1 MPYEVKGITDKGRNL
16 LSKAVQDGDALVGE
30 RVDLGSTAL
39 PTNTNISSL
48 LQVPDVKLS
57 AQMNT
62 TYNNAAQIIM
72 AAVVANDTVTQAFD
86 VYTIG
91 FFAHLKSDPATSVL
105 VAVIATRVTPDS
117 MPKYDAANPIK
128 LTFQTSIT
136 YSQAANVTAQYNPS
150 ALALNENV
158 AHKTNDE
165 TWDGTK
171 SFLKFPKVT
180 SNSGALLDVV
190 LYSNGAISLDGGTTF
205 FTPADDSKVAH
216 NSDITYS
223 QLPSGTDLFNLI
235 NNTGKTKYYC
245 IVTNAT
251 TATLINCPVS
261 VVFTLEVKTAS
272 PKNQAN
278 GSTGNP
284 QYVYNM
290 LELHPYNSNDIWTAA
305 ISSDK
310 DGNIVSTPW
319 SKQIN
324 QKDNPVYTDGSGN
337 ISTDGKK
344 SYFSPVDS
352 VDTVLWQKNK
362 ITSDDGSAILK
373 IPESFDVNTSLL
385 SITGLEAVAI
395 AYNAKNNP
403 SGLFMQG
410 TVYQDPSGQRLNGI
424 FSDTSG
430 TVWVVNAGGGNI
442 TTSSWYKVAN
452 DSKVVHQADMRVP
465 SNSVVSQNELTVGL
479 SAKADA
485 AATTAGL
492 NSKVID
498 NKNGTITANGKM
510 FTPADDSK
518 VVHNSGYQNIGTDDS
533 GLVIGND
540 QDFGIIKRNG
550 YKAGIVVGSQNS
562 VKFYQTTDSTLGI
575 GNNNSQYKLLFEFR
589 TDGKISINA
598 GTPFVPA
605 DDSTVTHTSD
615 TSNWQKTKISNDDG
629 SVTQSASSSDD
640 TNAKILAAPAG
651 LTSWYIQVG
660 ATNNPESD
668 SLRGYIYKDPSGFG
682 SGTLYANNG
691 NAWRVLVV
699 NGNTVNWRRIPLLS
713 GDNAINNNVY
723 DVLLTKYGIGVAD
736 PVNEYWNSFRNRL
749 KWESRA
755 YCPKGTDWPSFVKS
769 SAVQSGLSIARDD
782 NTGLNWHIIKEN
794 SSDWIFGFAV
804 GGSGALT
811 TFTVESGNYSQSNS
825 RSLNSIINSIDS
837 KPTILDSDG
846 TIGNYPDVVRQSLTG
861 TPNLNSVKTNG
872 LYAFAG
878 IHFTNGP
885 DTLNS
890 GAQYGYLKVMNA
902 GGVIFQDIYATVSG
916 VYQHYKRCYSG
927 APAKWY
933 TWVVDSINPAS

>member
-223 QLPSGTDLFNLI
+223 QLPSGTDLFKLI

-245 IVTNAT
+245 VVTNAT

-284 QYVYNM
+284 KYVYNM

-344 SYFSPVDS
+344 SYFNPVDS

-362 ITSDDGSAILK
+362 ITSDDGSAIL
-373 IPESFDVNTSLL
+373 IISESFDVNTSLL
-385 SITGLEAVAI
+385 SIAGLEAVAI

-442 TTSSWYKVAN
+442 TTNSWYKVAN

-465 SNSVVSQNELTVGL
+465 SNSVVSQNELST
-479 SAKADA
+479 
-485 AATTAGL
+485 GL

-498 NKNGTITANGKM
+498 NKDGSITVNGK
-510 FTPADDSK
+510 K
-518 VVHNSGYQNIGTDDS
+518 
-533 GLVIGND
+533 
-540 QDFGIIKRNG
+540 
-550 YKAGIVVGSQNS
+550 
-562 VKFYQTTDSTLGI
+562 
-575 GNNNSQYKLLFEFR
+575 
-589 TDGKISINA
+589 
-598 GTPFVPA
+598 FVPA
-605 DDSTVTHTSD
+605 DKASSVQTTD
-615 TSNWQKTKISNDDG
+615 TANWQKLKITNDDG
-629 SVTQSASSSDD
+629 TFNQGVLNTEDA
-640 TNAKILAAPAG
+640 NARILAAPAG
-651 LTSWYIQVG
+651 MTTWYIQAG
-660 ATNNPESD
+660 ATNSPSND
-668 SLRGYIYKDPSGFG
+668 SIRGYIFKDPSGFG
-682 SGTLYANNG
+682 NGLFQSNPIGNLKTYKVIIYNGDTIVWKQIPTLDSNG
-691 NAWRVLVV
+691 NMIDGV
-699 NGNTVNWRRIPLLS
+699 NDIALS
-713 GDNAINNNVY
+713 
-723 DVLLTKYGIGVAD
+723 KYGLGVAD

-804 GGSGALT
+804 GRSGALT

-846 TIGNYPDVVRQSLTG
+846 TIGNYPDVVRKSLTG
-861 TPNLNSVKTNG
+861 TPNLNNVTTNG
-872 LYAFAG
+872 LYAFSG

-885 DTLNS
+885 DTLKS
-890 GAQYGYLKVMNA
+890 GSQYGYLKVMNA

-916 VYQHYKRCYSG
+916 VYQHYKRDYSG
-927 APAKWY
+927 APAQWFA
-933 TWVVDSINPAS
+933 WVVDSINPAS